1 MTKTEQ
7 ILLYENIQPIFV
19 SMLPLLI
26 EYYLKNLNNE
36 FISILIGKISS
47 VLIIG
52 SSEESL

>member
-19 SMLPLLI
+19 SILPLLI